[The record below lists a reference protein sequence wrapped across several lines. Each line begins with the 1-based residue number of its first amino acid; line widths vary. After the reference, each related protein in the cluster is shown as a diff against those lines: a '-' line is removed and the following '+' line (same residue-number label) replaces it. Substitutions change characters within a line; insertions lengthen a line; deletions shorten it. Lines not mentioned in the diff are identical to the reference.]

1 MFSVLNI
8 FNKYLVVSYNCC
20 HSGDNLGL
28 WAHSVLDQ
36 WHLHLEISCLHGKQR
51 GYTVDVKVFLSC
63 FFFGYLYFQNKSI
76 SDSFWFVSLCLFVF
90 FCTWTVVCTYKLGT
104 RVMNSQIFG
113 VLSTCGTCFIFS
125 YNTQLCARRV
135 IFEFSKFLNIAG
147 CLLLK
152 KIWVWRFK

>member
-76 SDSFWFVSLCLFVF
+76 SDSFWFVSLFVCFF
-90 FCTWTVVCTYKLGT
+90 FCTCTVVCTYKLGT
-104 RVMNSQIFG
+104 RVMNSQIFRCSMYMRYMFNFFNTPLNFALEELSLNLASSSTLLG
-113 VLSTCGTCFIFS
+113 VC
-125 YNTQLCARRV
+125 Y
-135 IFEFSKFLNIAG
+135 
-147 CLLLK
+147 
-152 KIWVWRFK
+152 

>member
-90 FCTWTVVCTYKLGT
+90 FLHL
-104 RVMNSQIFG
+104 NSCLYIQARYEGYEFPNFRCSKYMRYMFH
-113 VLSTCGTCFIFS
+113 LFLQHSTLRSKS
-125 YNTQLCARRV
+125 YLW
-135 IFEFSKFLNIAG
+135 I
-147 CLLLK
+147 
-152 KIWVWRFK
+152 